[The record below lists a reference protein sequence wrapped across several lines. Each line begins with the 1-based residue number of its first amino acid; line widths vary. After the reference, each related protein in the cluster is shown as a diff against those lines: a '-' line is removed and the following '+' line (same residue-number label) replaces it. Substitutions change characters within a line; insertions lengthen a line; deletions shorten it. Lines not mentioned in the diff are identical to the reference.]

1 MNKYQEALFYV
12 MTHLDT
18 KGGQNYE
25 EISKALHILAEL
37 VEEKTKDEENSER
50 V

>member
-18 KGGQNYE
+18 KGGENYE
-25 EISKALHILAEL
+25 RLSEALRVLAEL
-37 VEEKTKDEENSER
+37 VEEKTKNEEDKER